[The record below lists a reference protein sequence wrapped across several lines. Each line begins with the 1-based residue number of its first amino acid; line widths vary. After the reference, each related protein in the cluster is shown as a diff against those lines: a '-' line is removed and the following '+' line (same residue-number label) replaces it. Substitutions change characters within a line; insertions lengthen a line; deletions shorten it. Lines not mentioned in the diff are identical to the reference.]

1 MIRIVNLHKSFSN
14 NEVLSGINLEIETG
28 ESMVIIGGSGSG
40 KTVLIKHIIGL
51 LKPDKGDVWVDSI
64 KINTLKEKELNLVRK
79 RFGMLFQGSA
89 LFDSMTVGENVAFA
103 LRQHSEMN
111 EEEIEQRIKECLR
124 LVGLKDIEQIMPSDL
139 SGGMKKRVAL
149 ARAIA
154 LKPEI
159 ILYDEPT
166 TGLDPIMADVIN
178 NLIIELREK
187 LEVTSIAI
195 THDLVSAYKIADR
208 IAMLYEGKILEI
220 DTPEK
225 LRSSPNPVIQQ
236 FINGR
241 AEGPIS
247 TLE

>member
-1 MIRIVNLHKSFSN
+1 MIKIVDLHKSFSG
-14 NEVLSGINLEIETG
+14 NEVLRGVDLEIRTG

-51 LKPDKGDVWVDSI
+51 LMPDKGDVWVDSI

-103 LRQHSEMN
+103 LTQHSEMN
-111 EEEIEQRIKECLR
+111 EEEVKQRAKECLR
-124 LVGLKDIEQIMPSDL
+124 LVGLKDIEYIMPSEL

-154 LKPEI
+154 LEPEI

-187 LEVTSIAI
+187 LDVTSIAI

-220 DTPEK
+220 NTPEK
-225 LRSSPNPVIQQ
+225 LKASPNPIIQQ

-241 AEGPIS
+241 AQGPIS

>member
-1 MIRIVNLHKSFSN
+1 MIKIVNLHKSFGN
-14 NEVLSGINLEIETG
+14 NEVLSGVTLEIETG

-51 LKPDKGDVWVDSI
+51 LTPDKGDVWVDSI
-64 KINTLKEKELNLVRK
+64 KINNLKEKELNIVRK

-103 LRQHSEMN
+103 LTQHSEMN
-111 EEEIEQRIKECLR
+111 EEEVEQRVKECLR
-124 LVGLKDIEQIMPSDL
+124 LVGLKDIDYIMPSEL

-187 LEVTSIAI
+187 LDVTSIAI

-220 DTPEK
+220 NTPEK
-225 LRSSPNPVIQQ
+225 LKNSPNPIVQQ
-236 FINGR
+236 FLNGR